1 MVLRCELF
9 NTIALKL
16 PDSIISQFLMHVESL
31 FTGSKDYYKVNH
43 SSFLERYIIF
53 SYIYIRSKNQ
63 NRKNP
68 QRSTVV
74 TDIPDFCFQFLQ
86 KPHT

>member
-31 FTGSKDYYKVNH
+31 FTGSKDYYKVNPVIH
-43 SSFLERYIIF
+43 LFLKDTSFLVIF
-53 SYIYIRSKNQ
+53 ISGQKTKTVKIRKG
-63 NRKNP
+63 
-68 QRSTVV
+68 V
-74 TDIPDFCFQFLQ
+74 L
-86 KPHT
+86 